1 MGYLQLFSSQLW
13 APRQTTISTGRTA
26 EKDISTDVGHLA
38 ERSKS
43 VSKHSTRTV
52 RQTTASTGK
61 MQTRISQLVRGILPR
76 VLKSVSKRSSC
87 TTVGGAD
94 STESALR
101 ASSRAA
107 TRFTFS
113 PGAVCGTPGNIISK
127 HFQLMC
133 AAFGGQST
141 FLPVCD
147 EMQE

>member
-43 VSKHSTRTV
+43 VSKQ

-61 MQTRISQLVRGILPR
+61 MQTRICQLVRGILPR

-107 TRFTFS
+107 TRFTFF